1 MPPLIATIIFVIGIC
16 GLFWLDRHPDEH
28 TSKALW
34 IPVIWLAI
42 CASRPVSSWVQ
53 SGQVMDLR
61 VRYLEGSPL
70 DAAIWGVLLIAG
82 LIVLL
87 WRVQAASAFVNVNL
101 ALILYFT
108 YCGVSIVWAD
118 YPFVSFKRWIK
129 AAGDVVMILV
139 VLTDNNRLPA
149 IRRLLT
155 RVSFVLIPVSVL
167 LNKYYPAVARA
178 YNRHWEAMYSGVT
191 TGKNLLGMTCLLCGL
206 ASLWSLLLAHA
217 LPKGK
222 ERRRRKLAHGVI
234 LLMVLWLLHMAHS
247 MTSLACL
254 GLGSLVMLFIRRA
267 KPVARPL
274 RIHVAATA
282 VVLVAVF
289 ALFLDSSGV
298 LVRSLGR
305 NPTLTGRT
313 EIWHAVLVNSSNS
326 LLGAGF
332 ESYWMGDRMVSVWK
346 ILGSGAEGI
355 QEAHNGYLE
364 VYLNLGWMGI
374 TFFALVLLVGYRRIV
389 AAFRWCPDV
398 AVLMLSYF
406 VTAIIFGLTEAA
418 FRMMAPVWISLLLA
432 MLAVSRHVWVP
443 SAAAVPEI
451 EGQARLPFRS
461 QVSVHP
467 GPEECEHPV
476 VRMRRLRERV

>member
-1 MPPLIATIIFVIGIC
+1 MPPLIATIIFVIGIF

-42 CASRPVSSWVQ
+42 CASRPVSSWVL
-53 SGQVMDLR
+53 SAPAMDLR

-82 LIVLL
+82 LMVLL
-87 WRVQAASAFVNVNL
+87 CRVQAATELVNANL

-108 YCGVSIVWAD
+108 YCGVSILWAD

-129 AAGDVVMILV
+129 AVGDVVMILV
-139 VLTDNNRLPA
+139 VLTDNNKLLA
-149 IRRLLT
+149 IQRLLT

-167 LNKYYPAVARA
+167 LNKYYPNVARA
-178 YNRHWEAMYSGVT
+178 YNRHSWELMYSGVT

-222 ERRRRKLAHGVI
+222 ERRRRELAHGVI
-234 LLMVLWLLHMAHS
+234 LLMVLWLLHIAHS

-267 KPVARPL
+267 KPVASPL

-313 EIWHAVLVNSSNS
+313 AIWSAVWVNSSNS
-326 LLGAGF
+326 VIGAGF
-332 ESYWMGDRMVSVWK
+332 ESYWMGDRMVRVWN

-374 TFFALVLLVGYRRIV
+374 VFLALVLLVGYRRIV
-389 AAFRWCPDV
+389 AAFRWCPD
-398 AVLMLSYF
+398 AALLMLSYF
-406 VTAIIFGLTEAA
+406 VTGIVFGLTEAA

-432 MLAVSRHVWVP
+432 MTAVSRHLWVP
-443 SAAAVPEI
+443 SAAVPEI
-451 EGQARLPFRS
+451 EGQASLPFRS
-461 QVSVHP
+461 RVPVQR
-467 GPEECEHPV
+467 GPSEPEHPV
-476 VRMRRLRERV
+476 VRMRRLREGA

>member
-1 MPPLIATIIFVIGIC
+1 MPLIATVIYVLGIF

-42 CASRPVSSWVQ
+42 CASRPVSSWVR
-53 SGQVMDLR
+53 SGPLMDLR
-61 VRYLEGSPL
+61 VQYLEGSPL
-70 DAAIWGVLLIAG
+70 DAAIWAVLLVAG

-87 WRVQAASAFVNVNL
+87 WRVRATTEFVNVNF
-101 ALILYFT
+101 ALILYFA
-108 YCGVSIVWAD
+108 YCGVSILWAD

-129 AAGDVVMILV
+129 ASGDVVMILV
-139 VLTDNNRLPA
+139 VLTDNNKLLA

-167 LNKYYPAVARA
+167 LIKYYPYIGRT
-178 YNRHWEAMYSGVT
+178 YNPWSWEPMYSGVT
-191 TGKNLLGMTCLLCGL
+191 TGKNLLGMTCLLGGL

-222 ERRRRKLAHGVI
+222 ERRRRMLAHGVI
-234 LLMVLWLLHMAHS
+234 LLTVLWLLHIANS

-254 GLGSLVMLFIRRA
+254 GLSSVVMLFMRRA
-267 KPVARPL
+267 KPVPSPL
-274 RIHVAATA
+274 RIHVAVTV
-282 VVLVAVF
+282 VVLVTLF

-298 LVRSLGR
+298 LVRGLGR
-305 NPTLTGRT
+305 DPTLTCRRQ
-313 EIWHAVLVNSSNS
+313 IWNAVLVNSSDS
-326 LLGAGF
+326 LMGAGF
-332 ESYWMGDRMVSVWK
+332 ESYWMGDRMGRVWK
-346 ILGSGAEGI
+346 TIGSGAEGI

-364 VYLNLGWMGI
+364 VYLNLGWVGI
-374 TFFALVLLVGYRRIV
+374 TLLALVQLVAYRRIV

-398 AVLMLSYF
+398 ALLMLSYF
-406 VTAIIFGLTEAA
+406 VTAITYGSTEAA
-418 FRMMAPVWISLLLA
+418 FRMMAPVWISFLLA
-432 MLAVSRHVWVP
+432 MMAVSRHLWVP

-451 EGQARLPFRS
+451 EGQARRPFRS
-461 QVSVHP
+461 QVPVHL
-467 GPEECEHPV
+467 GRAECEHPV